1 MCIVYKEELLFE
13 AGWIWIRQNPKV
25 RVLIGREDFVPARDK
40 TKKKIFSFSQ
50 VVGKPTFITAGS
62 LWLSVCSLKLKAN
75 SFKLPSYSVILSC
88 SGSYWTVLSAV
99 DRRVRYIMPVY
110 FWTYCYDQSMEHNS
124 SIMTNSLQKN
134 SVAWVLPTAS
144 LFFLLVLQKF
154 ESIKCCALNP
164 GNPEFYLLVIGMEGG
179 GGFKGSQILL
189 LWII

>member
-1 MCIVYKEELLFE
+1 MNTAESEGQSFDWSRRFCPRSWQDE
-13 AGWIWIRQNPKV
+13 
-25 RVLIGREDFVPARDK
+25 K
-40 TKKKIFSFSQ
+40 TFSFSQ
-50 VVGKPTFITAGS
+50 LVGKPTFITAVS
-62 LWLSVCSLKLKAN
+62 LWLSACSLKLKAN

-110 FWTYCYDQSMEHNS
+110 FWTYCYDQSIEHNS

-164 GNPEFYLLVIGMEGG
+164 DNPEFYLLVIGMEGG
-179 GGFKGSQILL
+179 GRFKGSQILL
-189 LWII
+189 LWIISLCEHNEKNSIMKKIP